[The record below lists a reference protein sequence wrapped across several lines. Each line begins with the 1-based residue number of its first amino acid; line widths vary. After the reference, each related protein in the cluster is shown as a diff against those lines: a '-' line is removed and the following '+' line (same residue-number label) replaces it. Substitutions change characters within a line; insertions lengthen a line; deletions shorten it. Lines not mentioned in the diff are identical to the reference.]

1 MLLGEQ
7 AASNPALH
15 GSNPC
20 TVARRR
26 VHEEEGFRV
35 QERSRDSVPTF
46 LNPEPLTLNPSSPSL
61 ECAGLA
67 RDRAKVED
75 QVRFLAG
82 TLEKCSGSECSVFRS
97 VAEQIL

>member
-1 MLLGEQ
+1 M
-7 AASNPALH
+7 
-15 GSNPC
+15 
-20 TVARRR
+20 
-26 VHEEEGFRV
+26 VHKEEVFRKKC
-35 QERSRDSVPTF
+35 SVFRKCWSVVSGAF
-46 LNPEPLTLNPSSPSL
+46 LNTEHSFSEHFFPSL